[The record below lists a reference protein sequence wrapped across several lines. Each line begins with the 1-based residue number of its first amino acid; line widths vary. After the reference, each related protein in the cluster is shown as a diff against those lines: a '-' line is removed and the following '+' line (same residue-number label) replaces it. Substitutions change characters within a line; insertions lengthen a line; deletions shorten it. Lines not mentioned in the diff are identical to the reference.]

1 MYQTNN
7 PARNRMDDRT
17 LFFIVPLII
26 AVFVLAIWGFG
37 YHHIQPASGMTYLVS
52 TLLALIYIG
61 LIVNFG
67 LYLAEEKDEFIRN
80 AQVQSLLGG
89 MGLTLALV
97 SVWGFLENFVHVG
110 RLDLF
115 LVYPI
120 FWGFVGLSTIVVWLK
135 NR

>member
-67 LYLAEEKDEFIRN
+67 LYLAEEKDEFERTVLSQ
-80 AQVQSLLGG
+80 AML
-89 MGLTLALV
+89 
-97 SVWGFLENFVHVG
+97 WGVG
-110 RLDLF
+110 A
-115 LVYPI
+115 
-120 FWGFVGLSTIVVWLK
+120 TMIVT
-135 NR
+135 